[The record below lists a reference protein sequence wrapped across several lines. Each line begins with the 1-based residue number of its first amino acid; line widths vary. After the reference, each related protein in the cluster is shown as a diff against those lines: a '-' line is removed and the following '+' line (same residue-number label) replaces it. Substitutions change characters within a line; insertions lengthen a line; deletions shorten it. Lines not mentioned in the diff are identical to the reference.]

1 MKAWEHEPTHEELG
15 DSWKPRYDH
24 GRDMQNR
31 KFIPWYRPDKPRKS
45 WTK

>member
-24 GRDMQNR
+24 GRD
-31 KFIPWYRPDKPRKS
+31 IAEPEAHPVVSPDKPRKA